1 MLVDG
6 GHPTSVSYISN
17 TLPIPADKPD
27 IARITALAG
36 TLLGLQLIY
45 LDSGSGARC
54 PVNPEMIAAVR
65 SEVNVP
71 IIVGGG
77 IRSSEAARQA
87 LQAGADMIVV
97 GNALEK
103 NVDWLPELC
112 DTVQSVSLA
121 QTSPS
126 VSSK

>member
-1 MLVDG
+1 
-6 GHPTSVSYISN
+6 
-17 TLPIPADKPD
+17 
-27 IARITALAG
+27 
-36 TLLGLQLIY
+36 
-45 LDSGSGARC
+45 
-54 PVNPEMIAAVR
+54 MIAAVR

-112 DTVQSVSLA
+112 ATVQSVNLA

-126 VSSK
+126 VANK